1 MSKSLGN
8 VVPPE
13 SVISGITLEQ
23 LQDQS
28 RRSYESGFLSKEE
41 LLKSVEGQ
49 KKMFSEGIPQCGADA
64 LRFTL
69 CSHNIKSEL

>member
-8 VVPPE
+8 VVAPE
-13 SVISGITLEQ
+13 SIISGITLEQ
-23 LQDQS
+23 LETKS

-41 LLKSVEGQ
+41 LTKSLQGQ
-49 KKMFSEGIPQCGADA
+49 KKMFAEGIPECGADA

-69 CSHNIKSEL
+69 CSHNIKSE